1 MMSFI
6 GYTERVPRGGEI
18 TMHVELWAGVV
29 LKVTNA
35 DFFLEQMGR
44 SLQPPERTAINVALQ
59 SAGTIIGTQWQ
70 RAFYAHLDAFLAMG
84 RSVPEVI
91 KCCFGK
97 DTSPP
102 MRGWF
107 KGLAAAEQ
115 KRRRMFS
122 TQFEP
127 DYAAFRNLPLSTAR
141 NITMHRT
148 GFPPVEVTISGRFGV
163 SYTGS
168 PVQRV
173 PDIETRSIVP
183 SDDPAD
189 PAILLALA
197 AARSPVPVQP
207 MWTDFTIADRPL
219 FPECQAYLRHAQNLV
234 EHARGIAQQVHGG
247 DSLTPPPS

>member
-1 MMSFI
+1 
-6 GYTERVPRGGEI
+6 
-18 TMHVELWAGVV
+18 MHEELWAGVV

-35 DFFLEQMGR
+35 GFFLEQMGR

-70 RAFYAHLDAFLAMG
+70 RALYAHLDAFLAMG

-97 DTSPP
+97 DTSNRL
-102 MRGWF
+102 MRDWF
-107 KGLAAAEQ
+107 KALDAAERN
-115 KRRRMFS
+115 RRHMFS
-122 TQFEP
+122 TQFQAE
-127 DYAAFRNLPLSTAR
+127 YETFGRLLLSTAR
-141 NITMHRT
+141 NITLHRS

-168 PVQRV
+168 PIQRV
-173 PDIETRSIVP
+173 SDIETSPIVP

-189 PAILLALA
+189 PAILLAFA

-207 MWTDFTIADRPL
+207 MWTDFAIAGRPL
-219 FPECQAYLRHAQNLV
+219 FPECQAYLGHAQNLV
-234 EHARGIAQQVHGG
+234 EHARSIAQQVHGG
-247 DSLTPPPS
+247 DSLTAPPP